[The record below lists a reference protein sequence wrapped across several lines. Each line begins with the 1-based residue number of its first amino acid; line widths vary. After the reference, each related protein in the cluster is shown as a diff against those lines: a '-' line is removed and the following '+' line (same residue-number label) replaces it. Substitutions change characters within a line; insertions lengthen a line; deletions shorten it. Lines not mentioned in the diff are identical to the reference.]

1 MRVCRRF
8 LAGIP
13 HEGVGHPCVPHPS
26 ATPSSS
32 EEKEDVRLACVRHA
46 ASVYPEPGS
55 NSPSIM
61 FSHPTCMRNAPQVE
75 SRFVRWVSRDP
86 GQAVAVLDTL
96 HLAVR
101 RFALASP
108 RRRTQ
113 ASLFDRNCCG
123 RLRVSPVAVL
133 LSTLQLSRF
142 MIERL
147 FRSFQST
154 QALLHIL
161 GIVSSIYLSNIT
173 TFTKTPVACYL
184 RQNDLLWVISDQST
198 Q

>member
-1 MRVCRRF
+1 VF
-8 LAGIP
+8 LTRPPLPPLPKKERTFDLHVLGTPPAFILSQDQTR
-13 HEGVGHPCVPHPS
+13 HPCFYR
-26 ATPSSS
+26 A
-32 EEKEDVRLACVRHA
+32 
-46 ASVYPEPGS
+46 
-55 NSPSIM
+55 
-61 FSHPTCMRNAPQVE
+61 TCMRCAPQVE
-75 SRFVRWVSRDP
+75 SSFVRCVSRDP

-108 RRRTQ
+108 NRRIQ

-147 FRSFQST
+147 FRSSQST
-154 QALLHIL
+154 QALLHIS

-173 TFTKTPVACYL
+173 TFTKTPLACYL
-184 RQNDLLWVISDQST
+184 RQNDILWVISDQST